1 MPGEPVQFEMIVGL
15 GNPGSEHEN
24 QRHNA
29 GFWFV
34 DELARDLGAT
44 FVADKKSFSLH
55 AKAIVDGRT
64 VHLLKPYNYMNNSGQ
79 GVAAIARFFKLDMSR
94 VLVAHDELD
103 LPPGHIRVKNGGG
116 HGGHNGLRDIVAKTG
131 TKDFWRLRIG
141 IGHPG
146 HKSAVSGYVLKRA
159 NAEQQKLIDDA
170 LYLAM
175 RESRT
180 LIDGD
185 INVATKNLHSH
196 KPDGTE

>member
-1 MPGEPVQFEMIVGL
+1 MPGESVQFQMIVGL
-15 GNPGSEHEN
+15 GNPGSEHEQ

-34 DELARDLGAT
+34 DELARDLGVS
-44 FVADKKSFSLH
+44 FSQDKKSFSMH
-55 AKAIVDGRT
+55 AKAMLDGRP

-79 GVAAIARFFKLDMSR
+79 GVAAIVRFFKLDIAK

-103 LPPGHIRVKNGGG
+103 LAPGLVRVKKGGG

-131 TKDFWRLRIG
+131 SKDFWRLRIG

-159 NAEQQKLIDDA
+159 SSEHQKLIDDA
-170 LYLAM
+170 LYLAL

-185 INVATKNLHSH
+185 VNVATKQLHSH
-196 KPDGTE
+196 KPDSAE